1 MIVTMQSKG
10 HSITGIQIGMYDARR
25 FFPRGRNAVDLE
37 LDDLRIRCSV
47 RANSRRN
54 RAEISDPR
62 LTAWLEEKFYWQK
75 LPATSVPVEMVR
87 SGNAYRLQ
95 LIPSPHTRNLGFGLI
110 A

>member
-10 HSITGIQIGMYDARR
+10 RSITGIHVGLYDARR
-25 FFPRGRNAVDLE
+25 FFPEVRNAVDLE

-47 RANSRRN
+47 RANSRLN

-75 LPATSVPVEMVR
+75 LPATPVPVEMVR

-95 LIPSPHTRNLGFGLI
+95 LIPSPQTRNLGFGLI

>member
-1 MIVTMQSKG
+1 MIVTMQSKS
-10 HSITGIQIGMYDARR
+10 HSITGIRIGMYEARR
-25 FFPRGRNAVDLE
+25 FFPRGLNSVDLE
-37 LDDLRIRCSV
+37 LDDLRIRCSIH
-47 RANSRRN
+47 ANSRLN

-75 LPATSVPVEMVR
+75 LPATPVPVEMVR

-95 LIPSPHTRNLGFGLI
+95 LISSPQTRNLGFGLI